1 MIFRNQ
7 YNQIQNNYNNMPV
20 RDDRNVNIE
29 ISYDNFD
36 TVNLDMI
43 KKQQYGNDLRQQMI
57 ENERKRKAALEKKKL
72 EDLEEE
78 LRLKRER
85 ELLEQRQN
93 EENKRYRPKIDLPI
107 QKLKSEKKE
116 KVINERY
123 NIINETTKK
132 NTLSDSALNYLRD
145 RENQIDNFND
155 KMMKSLQQLT
165 KEYQYNINSL
175 KGQVGVLNDIYDKN
189 KRDNDRFYKEL
200 YDIKD
205 NLDYR
210 KKQNGI
216 DSNNLYDLVAKSNYA
231 NQMLR
236 FSIGHVPRRNFEIR
250 SYTSDKR
257 IPIDDE
263 RKGDGLKIPSYI
275 NFCRD
280 VPYNGPRWRQN
291 ESVWWYY

>member
-7 YNQIQNNYNNMPV
+7 YNQNQNNFNGMPV

-43 KKQQYGNDLRQQMI
+43 KKQQYGNDLRLQME
-57 ENERKRKAALEKKKL
+57 ENEKKRRLAREKKKL

-78 LRLKRER
+78 QRLKRER

-93 EENKRYRPKIDLPI
+93 EENKRYRPQIDLPI
-107 QKLKSEKKE
+107 QKLRADKKKNE
-116 KVINERY
+116 NERY
-123 NIINETTKK
+123 TIIKEPKK
-132 NTLSDSALNYLRD
+132 NTLSNSALNYLRD
-145 RENQIDNFND
+145 RENQIDDFND
-155 KMMKSLQQLT
+155 KMMKSLQQLN

-175 KGQVGVLNDIYDKN
+175 KGQVGALNDIHDKN
-189 KRDNDRFYKEL
+189 KKYNDRFCKEV
-200 YDIKD
+200 YNIKE

-216 DSNNLYDLVAKSNYA
+216 DAKHLYDLVVKSNYA

-236 FSIGHVPRRNFEIR
+236 FPIGKVPRRNFEIR

-263 RKGDGLKIPSYI
+263 RKGDGLKIPSYV

-291 ESVWWYY
+291 ESVWWCY

>member
-7 YNQIQNNYNNMPV
+7 YNQNNYNNMPI

-36 TVNLDMI
+36 TVNLDMA
-43 KKQQYGNDLRQQMI
+43 KKIQYGNDLRLQMA
-57 ENERKRKAALEKKKL
+57 ENERKKKAELEKNKL

-93 EENKRYRPKIDLPI
+93 EENKRYRPQINLPI
-107 QKLKSEKKE
+107 QTIKVEKKE
-116 KVINERY
+116 KINNRRY
-123 NIINETTKK
+123 TPPPVNIVKK

-145 RENQIDNFND
+145 RGNQIDDFND
-155 KMMKSLQQLT
+155 KMMKSLQLLN

-175 KGQVGVLNDIYDKN
+175 RGQIGALNDSN
-189 KRDNDRFYKEL
+189 KKYKDRFYKEV
-200 YDIKD
+200 YDIKE

-210 KKQNGI
+210 KKQDRI
-216 DSNNLYDLVAKSNYA
+216 DGNNLYDLVAKSNYA
-231 NQMLR
+231 NQMLK
-236 FSIGHVPRRNFEIR
+236 FNIGSVPRRNFEIR
-250 SYTSDKR
+250 SYTSNKV

-263 RKGDGLKIPSYI
+263 RKGDGLTVPSYI
-275 NFCRD
+275 NFSRD
-280 VPYNGPRWRQN
+280 VPYHGPRWRQN
-291 ESVWWYY
+291 ESVWWCY

>member
-1 MIFRNQ
+1 MIYRNNQ
-7 YNQIQNNYNNMPV
+7 NVNSYNFSFSPI

-36 TVNLDMI
+36 TVNLDMAR
-43 KKQQYGNDLRQQMI
+43 KQQYGQDLRQQME
-57 ENERKRKAALEKKKL
+57 ENERKRKAEKERKKL

-85 ELLEQRQN
+85 ELLEKRQD

-107 QKLKSEKKE
+107 QKIKPEKKE
-116 KVINERY
+116 NVENDRYTVIN
-123 NIINETTKK
+123 NVHK

-145 RENQIDNFND
+145 RENQIDDFND

-175 KGQVGVLNDIYDKN
+175 KGQVGALNDIHDKN
-189 KRDNDRFYKEL
+189 KKYNDRFYKEV
-200 YDIKD
+200 YDIKE
-205 NLDYR
+205 NIDYR

-216 DSNNLYDLVAKSNYA
+216 DANHLYDLVAKSNYF
-231 NQMLR
+231 NQMLK
-236 FSIGHVPRRNFEIR
+236 FSIGRVPKRNFEIR
-250 SYTSDKR
+250 SYTSNKR

-280 VPYNGPRWRQN
+280 VPYHGPRWRQN
-291 ESVWWYY
+291 ESVWWCY